1 MVAFRVR
8 TQIILG
14 LAVILGMTL
23 GIAGHRGGVM
33 VVGTPEVVEILV
45 GAEIFDI
52 GSERGMSK
60 RISF

>member
-1 MVAFRVR
+1 
-8 TQIILG
+8 
-14 LAVILGMTL
+14 
-23 GIAGHRGGVM
+23 M